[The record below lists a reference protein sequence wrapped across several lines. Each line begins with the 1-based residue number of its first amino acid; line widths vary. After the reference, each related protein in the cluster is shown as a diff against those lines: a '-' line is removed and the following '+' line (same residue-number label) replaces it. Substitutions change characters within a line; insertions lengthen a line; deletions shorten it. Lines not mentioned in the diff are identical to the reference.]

1 MSDTHQFSLLG
12 KRRFLP
18 FFGTQ
23 FLGAFNDNVYKNCLM
38 LMVVFAGASALPASV
53 DTMVN
58 LAAGLF
64 ILPFFLFSGMA
75 GQLADKYEK
84 SEIIRKIKLVEIC
97 IMAVAA
103 YAIISESF
111 TAMLVLL
118 FLMGTQ
124 SAFFGP
130 VKYALLPQTLK
141 DEELVGGNALVEM
154 GTFVAILAGT
164 IGAGFLI
171 EFPNANQ
178 WIAGSI
184 VVFAILGYFCSRGIP
199 TMPSTAPDLKLDWN
213 PVTQTLRTLRYA
225 KADKAT
231 FQSILAISWFW
242 ALGAAY
248 LTQLPNFASDVL
260 SGGPQVVT
268 LMLAVF
274 TMGIA
279 LGSMICERLSG
290 NIIEIGIVP
299 LGSLGLSIFGIDLF
313 FAINP
318 VTTPLMGAG
327 EFLSHSSNIRVLFD
341 LAMIGFSGGVFIV
354 PLYALI
360 QQRAKPEQRAQII
373 AANNVLNSLFMVGSA
388 AAGIVMLGVMDLSI
402 PVFFLTLAV
411 VNLAIVA
418 YVYSQV
424 PEFVLRFVIWMLSHT
439 MYRVTH
445 KQLDNIPREGAAV
458 LVCNHVSYVDALLIG
473 GAVKRPVRFVMDR
486 NIYNLPVLN
495 RLFKLSKTIPI
506 CPEHKDPETF
516 HKAFEKISE
525 ELKEGNLVCIFPE
538 GRLTQDGSLGQF
550 KKGIEKILKSDPV
563 PVVPMA
569 LKGLWGSVFSH
580 KGGQALTTRP
590 RRFWSRVEFI
600 AEPPIPAQDSNA
612 HLLEKKVADM
622 LAY

>member
-1 MSDTHQFSLLG
+1 MSDTRQFSLLG

-38 LMVVFAGASALPASV
+38 LMVVFAGASVLPASA

-64 ILPFFLFSGMA
+64 ILPFFLFSGTA
-75 GQLADKYEK
+75 GQIADKYEK
-84 SEIIRKIKLVEIC
+84 SEIIRKIKLVEIA

-103 YAIISESF
+103 FAILTQSF

-130 VKYALLPQTLK
+130 VKYALLPQALK

-171 EFPNANQ
+171 EFPDANQ
-178 WIAGSI
+178 WIAGSVI
-184 VVFAILGYFCSRGIP
+184 VFSILGYLCSRGIP
-199 TMPSTAPDLKLDWN
+199 KMPSTAPDLKLDWN

-274 TMGIA
+274 TIGIA
-279 LGSMICERLSG
+279 LGSLICERLSG

-299 LGSLGLSIFGIDLF
+299 LGSLGLSIFAIDLF
-313 FAINP
+313 FAITP
-318 VTTPLMGAG
+318 VTAPLMSAG
-327 EFLSHSSNIRVLFD
+327 EFLSHPSNIRVLFD
-341 LAMIGFSGGVFIV
+341 LAMIGFSGGIFIV

-388 AAGIVMLGVMDLSI
+388 AAGIVMLGVLDLSI
-402 PVFFLTLAV
+402 PTFFLTLAV
-411 VNLAIVA
+411 VNLAVVA

-445 KQLDNIPREGAAV
+445 KHLENIPQEGAAV

-473 GAVKRPVRFVMDR
+473 GAVKRPVRFVMDKT
-486 NIYNLPVLN
+486 IYSFPVLN
-495 RLFKLSKTIPI
+495 RFFKLSKTIPI

-516 HKAFEKISE
+516 HQAFEKISE
-525 ELKEGNLVCIFPE
+525 ELRAGHLVCIFPE
-538 GRLTQDGSLGQF
+538 GKLSKDGRLGEF
-550 KKGIEKILKSDPV
+550 KKGIEKILENDPV

-580 KGGQALTTRP
+580 KDGQALTTRP
-590 RRFWSRVEFI
+590 RRFWSKVECI
-600 AEPPIPAQDSNA
+600 AEPPVPAQNSNA
-612 HLLEKKVADM
+612 SLLEKKVSDM